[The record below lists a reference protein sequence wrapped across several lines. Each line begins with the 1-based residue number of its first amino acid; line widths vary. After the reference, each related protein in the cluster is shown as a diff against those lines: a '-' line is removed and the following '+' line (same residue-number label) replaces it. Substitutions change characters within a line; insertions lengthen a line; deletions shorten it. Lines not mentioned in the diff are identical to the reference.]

1 MKKLLLLSIS
11 LLCDCLTFDLIINNQ
26 KQGLMNKQTTSSF
39 ALLNLQVATV
49 TFNLDND
56 VIIIDISGV

>member
-1 MKKLLLLSIS
+1 
-11 LLCDCLTFDLIINNQ
+11 
-26 KQGLMNKQTTSSF
+26 MNKQTSSF
-39 ALLNLQVATV
+39 APFNLQAATV